1 MGEMERTYMDIYSL
15 YKKVRGL
22 DSWLEEPFLLFLGVK
37 TLNFV
42 LQFNAKVISFKSLR
56 FIIVLCLSCKFPM
69 LYSLPFIVNIF
80 LVFD

>member
-1 MGEMERTYMDIYSL
+1 MGELERTYMAMYSL

-22 DSWLEEPFLLFLGVK
+22 DSWLEKPFLLFLGVK

-42 LQFNAKVISFKSLR
+42 LQFNAEVISFRSLR
-56 FIIVLCLSCKFPM
+56 FIIMLCLACKFPM

-80 LVFD
+80 IVFD